1 MCRHWRWLLVGMV
14 AAAGCNNAAAAAPAD
29 CVKKLM
35 AMNPGSG
42 AAEQKLFGSMCE
54 ALTPQQRACIVAANG
69 KAELDKCVAGVK
81 VK

>member
-1 MCRHWRWLLVGMV
+1 MSKRWIFALLVAV
-14 AAAGCNNAAAAAPAD
+14 AGCNSAAAAPAD

-35 AMNPGSG
+35 AINPGSG

-54 ALTPQQRACIVAANG
+54 ALTPQQRSCVVAANG
-69 KAELDKCVAGVK
+69 KAELDKCVAGAK